1 MRLSSPPP
9 PAQAREKL
17 TYQYQSRD
25 HRVDIQY
32 VMRQLRNF
40 DQDVTS
46 VSEFSSPS
54 EGTVTIELSSLKQDS
69 KPEQQ
74 QDQLQKA
81 AQWVSI
87 RLDSL
92 KKQYGAKS

>member
-1 MRLSSPPP
+1 MRLSSPP

-40 DQDVTS
+40 DRDVTS
-46 VSEFSSPS
+46 VSEFSSPN
-54 EGTVTIELSSLKQDS
+54 EGTVTIELSSLKEDS

-74 QDQLQKA
+74 LDQLQKA
-81 AQWVSI
+81 AKWVSI

-92 KKQYGAKS
+92 KKQYGAK